1 MFEAASTLGLCLLA
15 FGLVD
20 TRARLMTLLLVIV
33 WIETALFDAMV
44 SVDVAVMMKPLIDF
58 VGGIMALGI
67 VTRERWSV
75 MVPAL
80 FAVML
85 LCHSAYWLA
94 WHNGIDLWYVYAH
107 ALTALWLMQC
117 AAVAWPSGGRVI
129 GLASAYL
136 GARLS
141 SRGAMALRR
150 SMGARH
156 GSSDQES
163 P

>member
-1 MFEAASTLGLCLLA
+1 MFEAASILGPCLLA

-20 TRARLMTLLLVIV
+20 TRARLMALLLVLV
-33 WIETALFDAMV
+33 WGETALFDMMASTDM
-44 SVDVAVMMKPLIDF
+44 AVIMKPLIDF

-107 ALTALWLMQC
+107 ALTALWVIQTAC
-117 AAVAWPSGGRVI
+117 VAWPSGGRLI
-129 GLASAYL
+129 GIASSYF
-136 GARLS
+136 GPRLS
-141 SRGAMALRR
+141 SRGRMAVGGSVR
-150 SMGARH
+150 ARD

-163 P
+163 L

>member
-1 MFEAASTLGLCLLA
+1 MFEAASILGPCLLA

-44 SVDVAVMMKPLIDF
+44 SVDMAVMMKPLIDF
-58 VGGIMALGI
+58 TGGIMALGI

-80 FAVML
+80 FAVMM
-85 LCHSAYWLA
+85 LCHGAYWLA
-94 WHNGIDLWYVYAH
+94 WHNGVDLWYVYAH
-107 ALTALWLMQC
+107 ALTAFWLLQC
-117 AAVAWPSGGRVI
+117 AAVAWPSGGRIV

-150 SMGARH
+150 SMGAGH

-163 P
+163 L